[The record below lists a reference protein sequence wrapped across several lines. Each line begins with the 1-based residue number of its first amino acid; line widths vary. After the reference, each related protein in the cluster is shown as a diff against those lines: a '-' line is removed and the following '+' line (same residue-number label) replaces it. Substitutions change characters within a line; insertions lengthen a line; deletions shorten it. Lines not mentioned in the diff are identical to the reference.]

1 MIGREMVT
9 LQIEVPKYGL
19 DILRQISDSI
29 GKTEIPIEDLVE
41 NIVHQQILEL
51 LEISLDYG
59 VEIQDVPYVEMFI
72 NDLRVL
78 SNKYGFDPES
88 FILGSLDVLHGQM
101 G

>member
-72 NDLRVL
+72 NDLSRL
-78 SNKYGFDPES
+78 AQKYGLDSSTFVND
-88 FILGSLDVLHGQM
+88 SLYNIKNII
-101 G
+101 